1 MAINEMNN
9 SLVERIVEHYRTSG
23 CDRYGQLRTISARQ
37 LAPTDEEMEELKKI
51 VQVCLVGYQYGTY
64 EGIFPWGGF
73 KDPEV
78 ERRCKEAFAKNPSRN
93 NGNNW

>member
-1 MAINEMNN
+1 MSNN
-9 SLVERIVEHYRTSG
+9 KSLIDRIVDYYRTSG

-37 LAPTDEEMEELKKI
+37 LAPTDGEMEELKKI
-51 VQVCLVGYQYGTY
+51 VSVSLVGYQYGTY

-73 KDPEV
+73 KDKEV
-78 ERRCKEAFAKNPSRN
+78 EQRCKEAFANNPSRN